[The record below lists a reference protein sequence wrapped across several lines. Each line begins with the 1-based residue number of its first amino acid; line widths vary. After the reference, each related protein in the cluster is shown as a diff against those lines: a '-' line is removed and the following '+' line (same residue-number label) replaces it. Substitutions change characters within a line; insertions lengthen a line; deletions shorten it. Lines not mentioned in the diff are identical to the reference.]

1 MSTTGKKMLGISR
14 IYESTRASKN
24 RLQQKFNV
32 YTQLVEFIEHFY
44 EQLIW
49 FWERGVGGWTFTM
62 AKTHN
67 WKVHAFRN
75 LLVSCF

>member
-1 MSTTGKKMLGISR
+1 MLGISR

-44 EQLIW
+44 EQLI
-49 FWERGVGGWTFTM
+49 
-62 AKTHN
+62 
-67 WKVHAFRN
+67 
-75 LLVSCF
+75 